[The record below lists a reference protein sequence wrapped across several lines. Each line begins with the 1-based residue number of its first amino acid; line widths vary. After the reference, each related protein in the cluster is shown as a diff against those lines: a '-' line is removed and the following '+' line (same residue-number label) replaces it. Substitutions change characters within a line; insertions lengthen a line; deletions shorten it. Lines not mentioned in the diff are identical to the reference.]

1 MIWLQATVGGLVL
14 LVAILEIT
22 VLLAFRAGRF
32 TSDHEGRLTDLARRM
47 ERAGKLMS
55 DLATTVQVLVVARA
69 VIDDR
74 NAESR
79 TDRKNLWD
87 EVQRLRDTVKHP

>member
-47 ERAGKLMS
+47 DRAGKLTS
-55 DLATTVQVLVVARA
+55 DLASTVQGLAVLRA
-69 VIDDR
+69 LNEQWIM
-74 NAESR
+74 ESR
-79 TDRKNLWD
+79 TDRANLWQ
-87 EVQRLRDTVKHP
+87 EIQRLRDK